1 MWLDVIG
8 RLQPAPASAGPGDW
22 IALGS
27 FLALLLAAFLG
38 PSVVASLA
46 ARHRAHHPDAGAHGL
61 TTGTAA

>member
-8 RLQPAPASAGPGDW
+8 RLQPAPTSVGPGDW

-27 FLALLLAAFLG
+27 FLALLLAAFAG
-38 PSVVASLA
+38 PNVASLA
-46 ARHRAHHPDAGAHGL
+46 ARHRAHHPDVGAHGL